1 MIITILVINY
11 LVAFCVLWCITNDD
25 IWSMIVRDMK
35 FGQDLVEQQKIT
47 QSQDLI
53 RKIFCWLLI
62 IPGVGLIMLFT
73 MLKQFFGS

>member
-1 MIITILVINY
+1 MIITLFVINY
-11 LVAFCVLWCITNDD
+11 LVALYMLWCITNDD

-47 QSQDLI
+47 QSQDLM

-62 IPGVGLIMLFT
+62 IPGVGIIMLFI